1 MGCPE
6 QRQRLATGSAARG
19 LFKSRHVGA
28 AFSLGLDRAG
38 ARFLMFS
45 HGCSFGNDRAGGYG
59 NALRGMA

>member
-6 QRQRLATGSAARG
+6 QRQRLATGGDARG
-19 LFKSRHVGA
+19 LCKSRHVGA
-28 AFSLGLDRAG
+28 AFSLGRDRAG

-59 NALRGMA
+59 NAPRGMA